1 MVPVVAEKK
10 VENYQLN
17 YQLRNLSRKSKN
29 LLLQSLTQ
37 NQQRNQNLR
46 KKSPRKRNLRHNLNR
61 NLNHNLNHNLSH
73 NLNHNL
79 NQKSQNPNPFSRWPR
94 KRAWNRPVIASR
106 RQIGVIPRSLTAH
119 GNQEC
124 VWLEDLESSFGL
136 LNATSEC
143 FHLEKPLLSK

>member
-37 NQQRNQNLR
+37 NQQRNQNLK

-61 NLNHNLNHNLSH
+61 NLNHNLSHNLS
-73 NLNHNL
+73 HNL

-94 KRAWNRPVIASR
+94 KRAWNRPVNASR

-124 VWLEDLESSFGL
+124 VWLEDLESSFEL
-136 LNATSEC
+136 LNAMSEC
-143 FHLEKPLLSK
+143 FHLEKSLLSK

>member
-29 LLLQSLTQ
+29 LLLRSLTQ

-61 NLNHNLNHNLSH
+61 NLNHNLNHNL
-73 NLNHNL
+73 

-94 KRAWNRPVIASR
+94 KRAWNRPVNASR

-124 VWLEDLESSFGL
+124 VWLEDLESSFEL
-136 LNATSEC
+136 LNAMSEC

>member
-1 MVPVVAEKK
+1 MG
-10 VENYQLN
+10 N

-37 NQQRNQNLR
+37 
-46 KKSPRKRNLRHNLNR
+46 
-61 NLNHNLNHNLSH
+61 NHNLNHNLSH

-94 KRAWNRPVIASR
+94 KRAWNRPVNASR

-124 VWLEDLESSFGL
+124 VWLEDLESSFEL
-136 LNATSEC
+136 LNAMSEC
-143 FHLEKPLLSK
+143 FHLE